1 MSGSGGNLA
10 TSAIQAARKVPF
22 WRSSMASPY
31 WRRGAAK
38 RWAAVLLVTLA
49 SVFAS
54 CGVQAP
60 PRPPRVE
67 IPRQITDLRATQTGR
82 TFHIS
87 FTMPVLAV
95 NGELLTKPVTID
107 IFRAVSPPGQKPAP
121 PATSAAPWLSF
132 SAKELSRYTH
142 AGKVDVPFQISP
154 QDFRRQEGST
164 FAFAVVA
171 FTRGFMGHARRSA
184 PSNIAQAALVD
195 VTNPVTNLVVKVT
208 QTALQLTWAK
218 PSETLTGRPPSH
230 LSGYRI
236 YQSTTGK
243 PDTFQLLTHTTG
255 THLEDKNFHFGRQYY
270 FRVNAVT
277 TVKGTVAESEPS
289 APVGV
294 IPRDVFPP
302 AVPTGL
308 TAVNAAGAIDLLWNA
323 STAPDLAGYNVYRS
337 VDGGPFERVNK
348 RLVPT
353 PIFHDTSV
361 TPDHHYQY
369 AVTAVDLSGNE
380 SKKSKS
386 ISITT
391 PSPAP
396 H

>member
-1 MSGSGGNLA
+1 MF
-10 TSAIQAARKVPF
+10 PF
-22 WRSSMASPY
+22 WLSSQTSPY
-31 WRRGAAK
+31 WRRGTAK
-38 RWAAVLLVTLA
+38 RCARAAVLVVLA

-54 CGVQAP
+54 CGVEAP
-60 PRPPRVE
+60 PRPPRIE
-67 IPRQITDLRATQTGR
+67 IPQQITDLHATQTGR
-82 TFHIS
+82 TLHII

-95 NGELLTKPVTID
+95 DGERLTKPVTID
-107 IFRAVSPPGQKPAP
+107 IFRAVAPPGQKPVSP
-121 PATSAAPWLSF
+121 ETSAAPWLSV
-132 SAKELSRYTH
+132 SPKELSRYTR

-154 QDFRRQEGST
+154 QDFRQQRGST
-164 FAFAVVA
+164 FAFAVIA
-171 FTRGFMGHARRSA
+171 YTRGFMGHPRRSA
-184 PSNIAQAALVD
+184 PSNIVQAVLVD
-195 VTNPVTNLVVKVT
+195 VTIPVTNLVVKVT
-208 QTALQLTWAK
+208 QTALMLSWAK
-218 PSETLTGRPPSH
+218 PSETLTGLPPSH

-243 PDTFQLLTHTTG
+243 PDTFQLLTRTTA
-255 THLEDKNFHFGRQYY
+255 THFDDKNFQFGQQYH
-270 FRVNAVT
+270 FRVSAVT
-277 TVKGTVAESEPS
+277 TVKGAVAESEPS

-302 AVPTGL
+302 PVPTGL
-308 TAVNAAGAIDLLWNA
+308 TAVNAAGAVDLLWNA

-337 VDGGPFERVNK
+337 VDGGPFDRVNK

-361 TPDHHYQY
+361 APGRHYQY

-380 SKKSKS
+380 SEKSKP

-391 PSPAP
+391 PSSPA